1 MKFSI
6 MDFFSKHDQIRRKLG
21 IWSHL
26 LKKSVMEN
34 FIFVQWKVF
43 DIIDYAVL
51 WKELANHGIKN
62 VSLA

>member
-1 MKFSI
+1 
-6 MDFFSKHDQIRRKLG
+6 
-21 IWSHL
+21 
-26 LKKSVMEN
+26 MEN

-43 DIIDYAVL
+43 DIIDHAVL